1 VENNGK
7 FLFDTDILIDHLK
20 NVDTATAFIQK
31 VLSAKNKPF
40 ISVISRIELLSGTKL
55 DDREEEIIKNLL
67 KLFNVILLDEF
78 LADLSATFRRKYL
91 CGIADSIIAA
101 SAYKEGAVL
110 VSRNAKHFKNIHE
123 IKLITP
129 Y

>member
-1 VENNGK
+1 MENNGK

-55 DDREEEIIKNLL
+55 DDREEEIIKN
-67 KLFNVILLDEF
+67 
-78 LADLSATFRRKYL
+78 
-91 CGIADSIIAA
+91 AA
-101 SAYKEGAVL
+101 KQEKT
-110 VSRNAKHFKNIHE
+110 N
-123 IKLITP
+123 
-129 Y
+129 